1 MGDLFDGY
9 GTAATRT
16 SGAVAFDEMFSTPG
30 LARPSYREIHATL
43 AKMTQHELRGRTD
56 ALASSYLAQGVTFD
70 FAGEERPFPLDA
82 VPRVI
87 AQAEWLQV
95 EAGIKQRVTALE
107 AFLADIYGGQAAIRD
122 GVIPAALIT
131 SSSHFHREAAGIVSA
146 NGVRI
151 QVSGIDLIRDE
162 AGTWRVLEDNV
173 RVPSGV
179 SYVIS
184 NRRVMAQTLPELFV
198 SMRVRPVGDY
208 PQKLLNAL
216 RASAPEG
223 VEDPTIV
230 VLTPG
235 VYNSAYFEHTLLARL
250 MGVELVEGRD
260 LFCSGG
266 RVWMRTTSGPT
277 RVDVIYRRVDDEFLD
292 PLQFRADSMLG
303 SPGLLLAAR
312 LGNVTIA
319 NAVGNGVAD
328 DKLVYTY
335 MPDLIRYYL
344 GEEPK
349 LANVQTWRLEDPLAL
364 EEVLDK
370 LDQLVVKPVYGS
382 GGKGLVVGPA
392 ASKKELEEL
401 RKRLLA
407 DPRGWIAQPV
417 VQLSTIP
424 TLVDD
429 GMRPRHADL
438 RPFAVNDGK
447 DVWVLPGGLTR
458 VALPEGELV
467 VNSSQGGGSKDTWV
481 VGLDPLHVDRHSIQ
495 GLVADQASITQ
506 SIPIITGDHTQDH
519 SPLDGPRSDQDQQQ
533 QQQHT
538 PPETVEDASTPA
550 AARATDTR
558 NGDDATC

>member
-1 MGDLFDGY
+1 MADLFEGY
-9 GTAATRT
+9 GAPVRR
-16 SGAVAFDEMFSTPG
+16 GAPPWDEMFDADGSVREPY
-30 LARPSYREIHATL
+30 AEIHAAL
-43 AKMTQHELRGRTD
+43 ARMTQEELRGRTE

-87 AQAEWLQV
+87 EQSEWLRI
-95 EAGIKQRVTALE
+95 EAGVQQRVRALE
-107 AFLADIYGGQAAIRD
+107 AFLADIYGPQRAVRD
-122 GVIPAALIT
+122 GVIPARLVT
-131 SSSHFHREAAGIVSA
+131 SSKHFHREVYGIEPV

-151 QVSGIDLIRDE
+151 HVAGIDLIRDE
-162 AGTWRVLEDNV
+162 AGEWRVLEDNV

-208 PQKLLNAL
+208 PHRLLQAL
-216 RASAPEG
+216 RASAPHG
-223 VEDPTIV
+223 VDDPNVV

-260 LFCSGG
+260 LYCSGG
-266 RVWMRTTSGPT
+266 RVWMRTTAGPT

-292 PLQFRADSMLG
+292 PLLFRADSLLG
-303 SPGLLLAAR
+303 SPGMMLAAR

-335 MPDLIRYYL
+335 VPDLIRYYL
-344 GEEPK
+344 GEEPVIP
-349 LANVQTWRLEDPLAL
+349 NVQTWRLEEADALA
-364 EEVLDK
+364 EVCDRLDE
-370 LDQLVVKPVYGS
+370 LVVKPVDGS
-382 GGKGLVVGPA
+382 GGKGLVVGPD
-392 ASKKELEEL
+392 ASREEL
-401 RKRLLA
+401 DALRERLIS

-424 TLVDD
+424 TLVED

-438 RPFAVNDGK
+438 RPFAVNDGRE
-447 DVWVLPGGLTR
+447 VWVLPGGLTR
-458 VALPEGELV
+458 VALPEGQLV

-481 VGLDPLHVDRHSIQ
+481 VGHEPLLVQRASIQ
-495 GLVADQASITQ
+495 GLVAGQATITT
-506 SIPIITGDHTQDH
+506 SIPIIDLDQRPQDH
-519 SPLDGPRSDQDQQQ
+519 APDARSTGGRPS
-533 QQQHT
+533 QQHD
-538 PPETVEDASTPA
+538 PESQQW
-550 AARATDTR
+550 
-558 NGDDATC
+558 GGQ